1 MCNRIQKTLLLSV
14 ASEKATAR
22 RTEVQSPNWLW
33 HKWAP
38 IAGSPDPVSTC
49 LLPFARVPGILLGI
63 WGVMVI
69 LGIIVA
75 LTLQSLVIAPDPFFF
90 HLRMA

>member
-1 MCNRIQKTLLLSV
+1 M
-14 ASEKATAR
+14 
-22 RTEVQSPNWLW
+22 
-33 HKWAP
+33 
-38 IAGSPDPVSTC
+38 
-49 LLPFARVPGILLGI
+49 LPFARVPGILLGI